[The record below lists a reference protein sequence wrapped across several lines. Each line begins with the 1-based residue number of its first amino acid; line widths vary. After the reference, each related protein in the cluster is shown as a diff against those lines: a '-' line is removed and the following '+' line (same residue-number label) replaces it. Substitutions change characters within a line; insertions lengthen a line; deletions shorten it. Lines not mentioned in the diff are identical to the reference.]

1 MMMMSL
7 LLTYYLILAVVYIAR
22 MNRKRKPN
30 KPNRRIKPR
39 SSLIR
44 LLAINKS
51 I

>member
-1 MMMMSL
+1 MMMTL
-7 LLTYYLILAVVYIAR
+7 LIAYYLILTVVFIAR
-22 MNRKRKPN
+22 TNRKRKPN
-30 KPNRRIKPR
+30 KPNRRIKPK